1 MAYHHYRPTVPG
13 WSTNEVHSHVRSTYN
28 MHADSYDQLRFHAAP
43 PVQFQPQPYWR
54 GINSFRA
61 HPPDIDRRPY
71 YLSYDTVDDA
81 DRIIPGVG
89 LHEARL
95 WHYRAYGDVRAVN
108 YLSPKEI
115 GYASAYEA
123 YRRWIYNSSLH
134 NIHGGQY
141 GQHREALIDLAV
153 AEASRLYGLVRPQ
166 VSKNKIA
173 ACETAEATAST
184 IFHEVTYYGPQYEAG
199 GSSPPQLS
207 GYDCRNG
214 VANGN
219 SCPRAW
225 ASGIDSYVTDHNMPC
240 FLSRMTISNYGGD
253 TRPRRNS
260 LPGPMSRPHSP
271 YRTVSPYGGDGCPYI
286 RGPGKAP
293 VGSLLPPAM
302 YHPASGF
309 TAISRPNVAF
319 PSRRR
324 RRSSI
329 SQRRHH
335 DRQGKC

>member
-13 WSTNEVHSHVRSTYN
+13 WSTNE
-28 MHADSYDQLRFHAAP
+28 
-43 PVQFQPQPYWR
+43 FQPQPYWR

-199 GSSPPQLS
+199 MFGCSCSPRPGFPGSPGGSSPPQLS

-293 VGSLLPPAM
+293 VGSLLPPA
-302 YHPASGF
+302 
-309 TAISRPNVAF
+309 I
-319 PSRRR
+319 